1 MKKHIDTITD
11 LLLGAA
17 YADKRL
23 EGKELD
29 AISRMVARLMGT
41 PAVPDEQKQRIKSFN
56 PAKHNAVAAAQT
68 LASLSDDDKRKVL
81 ELVAAVSE
89 SDDEI
94 DFDEDAYLRKV
105 AEGLGIPDD
114 QLGDLTIEV
123 LEASELDG
131 LLEDDDE
138 AAEGGDDGEAAS
150 GDGGGDDKS

>member
-29 AISRMVARLMGT
+29 AISKMLARLMGT
-41 PAVPDEQKQRIKSFN
+41 PALPEAQRQRIKSFN
-56 PAKHNAVAAAQT
+56 PAKHDAVAAAKSLT
-68 LASLSDDDKRKVL
+68 GLSDEDKRKVL
-81 ELVAAVSE
+81 DLVASVNE

-105 AEGLGIPDD
+105 AGGLGIPED

-123 LEASELDG
+123 LEESDLEG
-131 LLEDDDE
+131 LLDDDADGDAE
-138 AAEGGDDGEAAS
+138 AGDAEADDADKS
-150 GDGGGDDKS
+150 GD